1 MARIHNF
8 SAGPA
13 VLPEEVL
20 KQAQADI
27 WDLNG
32 SGIGILECSHR
43 GGAYDAVHASAKA
56 RIKRLLNVGDDHEV
70 LFLHGGARTQFFML
84 PANLLRGG
92 RATYLDTG
100 VWSKGAI
107 EDAQR
112 YGTVD
117 VPFSSKGQGYDRV
130 PTQAEIGALPEG
142 TKYLHYTANNTVAG
156 TEFQYQP
163 DPAMVGGSAWLVCD
177 MSSNF
182 LSRPVDASKFDLIY
196 AGAQKNAGP
205 AGVTIVVIR
214 RSLLAHCEADLPAML
229 RYGVHVEND
238 STYNTPPVFAIYMV
252 EKIAAWL
259 EDMGGLAAIE
269 KRNVEKAG
277 RVYAAID
284 SSSLFKGK
292 AKEGSRSRMNITFTA
307 GSEELDKKFVKE
319 ADAASLSGL
328 KGHRL
333 LGGLRASVYNA
344 QTDGA
349 IDALVA
355 FMREFENKN
364 AQRGSH

>member
-1 MARIHNF
+1 M
-8 SAGPA
+8 
-13 VLPEEVL
+13 
-20 KQAQADI
+20 
-27 WDLNG
+27 
-32 SGIGILECSHR
+32 
-43 GGAYDAVHASAKA
+43 
-56 RIKRLLNVGDDHEV
+56 
-70 LFLHGGARTQFFML
+70 
-84 PANLLRGG
+84 
-92 RATYLDTG
+92 
-100 VWSKGAI
+100 WSKGAI

-130 PTQAEIGALPEG
+130 PTQAEIGPLPEG

-163 DPAMVGGSAWLVCD
+163 DAGSAWLVCD

-182 LSRPVDASKFDLIY
+182 LSRPVNASKYDLIY

-259 EDMGGLAAIE
+259 EDMGGLSAIE

-319 ADAASLSGL
+319 AEAASLSGL

-344 QTDGA
+344 QTDEA

-364 AQRGSH
+364 AQRGSN

>member
-1 MARIHNF
+1 MPRIHNF

-13 VLPEEVL
+13 ALPESVL
-20 KQAQADI
+20 RQAQADI
-27 WDLNG
+27 MDLNG

-56 RIKRLLNVGDDHEV
+56 RIKRLLNLGDEHEV
-70 LFLHGGARTQFFML
+70 LFLHGGARTQFFMI

-92 RATYLDTG
+92 RATYIDTG

-112 YGTVD
+112 YGTAD

-130 PTQAEIGALPEG
+130 PTESEMAGIVAGMPEG

-156 TEFQYQP
+156 TEFHYRP
-163 DPAMVGGSAWLVCD
+163 DAGKAWLVCD

-205 AGVTIVVIR
+205 AGVTIVIIR
-214 RSLLAHCEADLPAML
+214 RSLLAECEQDLPAML

-252 EKIAAWL
+252 ERVAAWL
-259 EDMGGLAAIE
+259 EDMGGLSVME
-269 KRNVEKAG
+269 ERNVAKS
-277 RVYAAID
+277 RRLYDAID
-284 SSSLFKGK
+284 ASEMFKGK
-292 AKEGSRSRMNITFTA
+292 VKADSRSRMNVTFTT
-307 GSEELDKKFVKE
+307 GSEDLDKKFVKE
-319 ADAASLSGL
+319 AEAASLSGL
-328 KGHRL
+328 KGHRIM
-333 LGGLRASVYNA
+333 GGLRASIYNA
-344 QTDGA
+344 QTDEA
-349 IDALVA
+349 IDALVS

-364 AQRGSH
+364 AQRGSK